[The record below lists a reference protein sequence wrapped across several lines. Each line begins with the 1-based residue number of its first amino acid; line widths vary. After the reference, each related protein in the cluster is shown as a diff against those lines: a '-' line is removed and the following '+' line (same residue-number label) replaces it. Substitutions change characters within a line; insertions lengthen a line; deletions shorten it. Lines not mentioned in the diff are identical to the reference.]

1 MEVVFIYLRNWLEL
15 SVFLF
20 FMICAFG
27 ESLSFAA
34 QKKVTPSSAAL
45 VGAGEK
51 GTLPL
56 LLSRHG
62 GTRRPAHN
70 GLYNI

>member
-1 MEVVFIYLRNWLEL
+1 MV
-15 SVFLF
+15 
-20 FMICAFG
+20 AFG

-34 QKKVTPSSAAL
+34 QKKVTK
-45 VGAGEK
+45 EK

-70 GLYNI
+70 NPYY